1 MAPFKPFLIFAMFA
15 LSTNPAYS
23 AFSVRPVDKATDRP
37 VVREIFRREFYGDNT
52 QSFPDDGLWEIYD
65 RMEIT
70 GPYGAYLVCRGEQI
84 LFLLEIHP
92 PIQMDLTPDY
102 FTGPGAVGIYC
113 FTWSRDET
121 IFYPAF
127 RACIA
132 SLLAEPAITRVL
144 TSLGQASGYDPKTR
158 LLEKSGFARQP
169 ATPGGST
176 VYCCTRE
183 SFHAEKVLSTGIL
196 FALPSALTE

>member
-15 LSTNPAYS
+15 LSTNPAYA

-37 VVREIFRREFYGDNT
+37 LVREIFRREFYGDGR
-52 QSFPDDGLWEIYD
+52 QSFPDEGLWEIYD

-113 FTWSRDET
+113 FT
-121 IFYPAF
+121 

-132 SLLAEPAITRVL
+132 SLLAESAITRIL
-144 TSLGQASGYDPKTR
+144 TSLGQASGYDPKAR
-158 LLEKSGFARQP
+158 LLEKSGFIRQP
-169 ATPGGST
+169 ATSGGST

-196 FALPSALTE
+196 FALPPALTE